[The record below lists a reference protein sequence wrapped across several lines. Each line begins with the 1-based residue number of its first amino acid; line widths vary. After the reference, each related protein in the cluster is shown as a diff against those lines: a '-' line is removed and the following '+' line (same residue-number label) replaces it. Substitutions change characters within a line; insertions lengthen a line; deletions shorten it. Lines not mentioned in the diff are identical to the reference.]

1 MFSDFLS
8 LIFPESCI
16 SCNEVLYKREEYLCT
31 ACRFRLPKTNHHLD
45 PGNPLLKRFWG
56 KVPMS
61 YAVSYLKF
69 TKGGSVQNILYKIK
83 YEGMKEGAKKL
94 GLWYG
99 QDLRMND
106 FQKKVDLLVSVPLHK
121 KKLKK
126 RGYNQSDLF
135 AEGLAASLCLDFY
148 PQVLERASENTSQ
161 TLKSR
166 FDRWLNVKD
175 IYKVREEKRVIGKHV
190 LIVDDV
196 VTTGATIEACAR
208 ELLNK
213 GAREVSVA
221 AIASAQ

>member
-1 MFSDFLS
+1 
-8 LIFPESCI
+8 
-16 SCNEVLYKREEYLCT
+16 
-31 ACRFRLPKTNHHLD
+31 
-45 PGNPLLKRFWG
+45 
-56 KVPMS
+56 
-61 YAVSYLKF
+61 
-69 TKGGSVQNILYKIK
+69 
-83 YEGMKEGAKKL
+83 MKEGAKKL

-99 QDLRMND
+99 QDLRTND
-106 FQKKVDLLVSVPLHK
+106 FQNKVDLLVSVPLHK

-135 AEGLAASLCLDFY
+135 AEGLADSLSLDFF

-175 IYKVREEKRVIGKHV
+175 IYKVKEEKLVIGKHV

-213 GAREVSVA
+213 GAREISVA

>member
-1 MFSDFLS
+1 
-8 LIFPESCI
+8 
-16 SCNEVLYKREEYLCT
+16 
-31 ACRFRLPKTNHHLD
+31 
-45 PGNPLLKRFWG
+45 
-56 KVPMS
+56 
-61 YAVSYLKF
+61 
-69 TKGGSVQNILYKIK
+69 
-83 YEGMKEGAKKL
+83 MKEGAKKL

-99 QDLRMND
+99 QDLRTYD
-106 FQKKVDLLVSVPLHK
+106 FHKKIDLLVSVPLHK

-135 AEGLAASLCLDFY
+135 AEGLADSLSLDFF
-148 PQVLERASENTSQ
+148 PQVMERASENTSQ

-175 IYKVREEKRVIGKHV
+175 IYKVREEKLVIGKHV

-213 GAREVSVA
+213 GAREISVA